1 MKKSKVLW
9 CVTLRT
15 LWRRWTTSLLLLSVV
30 LAGCFSSISLHR
42 LTVRQEETLA
52 DMITNT
58 QISCI
63 VTDPQGMN
71 ADRLNLSMSMIQRL
85 RGEYFE
91 ESENLDDYVKNVN
104 ALATTPLDYPTE
116 HSICS
121 ILSFASDP
129 GLTAV
134 EGARIELYE
143 GWDESILATR
153 EQVCLIPA
161 DEVDL
166 WPDGTVNVIR
176 PDGYSQTLTI
186 IGTITNGPGS
196 VYYTPLNMRW
206 DDASNGITYIE
217 SCSFS
222 IRDNA
227 LLEECKAALYQVF
240 LEPKLSNDLS
250 QGYGLI
256 VHDESYL
263 ATLDEV
269 ETNLSMLRILLPVL
283 MVLVGCIGFFA
294 SYMTTRSRQREFGV
308 MRCLGMNRWKIFS
321 IVFFEQT
328 VLALLGGSAGIGIG
342 WMVEGVPELGALV
355 KAILVIAAFLIGA
368 AIATIRVTSVNVM
381 KLMKVED

>member
-1 MKKSKVLW
+1 MKKSNELW

-30 LAGCFSSISLHR
+30 LAGCFSSIALHR

-52 DMITNT
+52 AMIANT
-58 QISCI
+58 QINCI

-71 ADRLNLSMSMIQRL
+71 ADRLNLPMSIIQRL

-91 ESENLDDYVKNVN
+91 ESENLDDYAKNVN
-104 ALATTPLDYPTE
+104 AMATTPLDYPTE

-121 ILSFASDP
+121 ILTFASDP
-129 GLTAV
+129 ALTAV

-166 WPDGTVNVIR
+166 WPNGTVNVIR

-206 DDASNGITYIE
+206 GDATNGITFIE

-227 LLEECKAALYQVF
+227 QLEECKAALYQIF
-240 LEPKLSNDLS
+240 REPKLSNDLS

-256 VHDESYL
+256 IHDESYL
-263 ATLDEV
+263 GTLDEV

-328 VLALLGGSAGIGIG
+328 VLALLGVSTGVGIG
-342 WMVEGVPELGALV
+342 WMVEGVPELGAFA
-355 KAILVIAAFLIGA
+355 KAILVVAVFLIGA

>member
-1 MKKSKVLW
+1 MKKSNELW

-30 LAGCFSSISLHR
+30 LAGCFSSIALHR
-42 LTVRQEETLA
+42 LTVRQEETLSA
-52 DMITNT
+52 MIANT
-58 QISCI
+58 QINCI

-71 ADRLNLSMSMIQRL
+71 ADRLNLPMSIIQRL

-91 ESENLDDYVKNVN
+91 ESENLDDYAKNVN
-104 ALATTPLDYPTE
+104 AMATTPLDYPTE

-121 ILSFASDP
+121 ILTFASDP
-129 GLTAV
+129 ALTAV

-166 WPDGTVNVIR
+166 WPNGTVNVIR

-206 DDASNGITYIE
+206 GDATNGITFIE

-227 LLEECKAALYQVF
+227 QLEECKAALYQIF
-240 LEPKLSNDLS
+240 REPKLSNDLS

-256 VHDESYL
+256 IHDESYL
-263 ATLDEV
+263 GTLDEV

-328 VLALLGGSAGIGIG
+328 VLALLGVSTGVGIG
-342 WMVEGVPELGALV
+342 
-355 KAILVIAAFLIGA
+355 
-368 AIATIRVTSVNVM
+368 
-381 KLMKVED
+381 